1 MTPAP
6 QAHGAGGAS
15 TVKTTQGGP
24 SRGGGAV
31 TAIGLPMAGGVVFSA
46 CEDGG
51 VHVWS
56 RGEAGEGGAGGGGLG
71 AAPGSPTP
79 EGHAGHM
86 AALRHVDTL
95 RGHSDAV
102 RAGLGDAPLPQT
114 PPLFLKVPLCQS
126 SSRAL

>member
-1 MTPAP
+1 MTHAP
-6 QAHGAGGAS
+6 QAPGAGGAA
-15 TVKTTQGGP
+15 TATMQGDP
-24 SRGGGAV
+24 PRGGGAV

-56 RGEAGEGGAGGGGLG
+56 RGEAGEGGAGGGGMG
-71 AAPGSPTP
+71 AAPGSPP
-79 EGHAGHM
+79 LGGHAGHM
-86 AALRHVDTL
+86 AALHHVDTL

-114 PPLFLKVPLCQS
+114 PPLFPLCPS